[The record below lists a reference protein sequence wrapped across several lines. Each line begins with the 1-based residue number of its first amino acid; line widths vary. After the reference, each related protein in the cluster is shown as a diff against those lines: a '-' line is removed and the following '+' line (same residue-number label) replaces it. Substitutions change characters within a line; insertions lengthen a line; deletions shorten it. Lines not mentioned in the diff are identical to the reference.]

1 MTDSSSHG
9 GQKGPRKLSPGDQ
22 KQFEHWQRILSS
34 YALLSPND
42 QANSPPVSSPAR
54 SEPIDPKKRERQ
66 HTACISVVNK
76 LFEKSP
82 IIIFMNSELKKVG
95 CSPPI
100 YCAPC
105 PSNTF
110 GGFHPDMGITL
121 CENRITKTRRM
132 ESTLA
137 HEMVHAFDHCRFNF
151 NYNDLRHIA
160 CGEVSQFDILF
171 NSGSGGVII
180 TGVSISGRIQISFD
194 GSMAWRGRG
203 VRVQ

>member
-22 KQFEHWQRILSS
+22 KQFEHWQRTLSS

-42 QANSPPVSSPAR
+42 QANSPAVSSPAR

-105 PSNTF
+105 PQNTF
-110 GGFHPDMGITL
+110 GGFHPDMGITV

-137 HEMVHAFDHCRFNF
+137 HEMVHAFDHCRFKF

-160 CGEVSQFDILF
+160 CGEVSQFDIVF
-171 NSGSGGVII
+171 NSGSGGLII

-203 VRVQ
+203 VRV

>member
-1 MTDSSSHG
+1 MTDSSCHE
-9 GQKGPRKLSPGDQ
+9 GQKGQRKLRPDDQ
-22 KQFEHWQRILSS
+22 RQFEHWQRVLSS
-34 YALLSPND
+34 YALHSPND
-42 QANSPPVSSPAR
+42 KASSASASSRNEPAR
-54 SEPIDPKKRERQ
+54 PEPIDPKKREGQ

-105 PSNTF
+105 PQNTF
-110 GGFHPDMGITL
+110 GGFHPDIGITV

-137 HEMVHAFDHCRFNF
+137 HEMVHAFDHCRFKF

-160 CGEVSQFDILF
+160 CGEV
-171 NSGSGGVII
+171 
-180 TGVSISGRIQISFD
+180 
-194 GSMAWRGRG
+194 
-203 VRVQ
+203 

>member
-9 GQKGPRKLSPGDQ
+9 GQKDPRKLSPGDQ
-22 KQFEHWQRILSS
+22 RQFEHWQRVLSS

-42 QANSPPVSSPAR
+42 GANSSSVSSPAR
-54 SEPIDPKKRERQ
+54 SEPIDPNKRERQ

-76 LFEKSP
+76 LFERSP

-105 PSNTF
+105 PQNTF
-110 GGFHPDMGITL
+110 GGFHPDMGITV

-137 HEMVHAFDHCRFNF
+137 HEMVHAFDHCRFKF

-160 CGEVSQFDILF
+160 CGEVFQFDILC
-171 NSGSGGVII
+171 
-180 TGVSISGRIQISFD
+180 
-194 GSMAWRGRG
+194 
-203 VRVQ
+203 